1 MTFRH
6 LDGEPPVDEH
16 LVTAGQTFGYS
27 QVSRSVTGERLAMED
42 NVFAPSAVQRAI
54 LGLLDGGYTDRAIAG
69 RLRVSERTVRGH
81 IRALMA
87 AAGKLGRFALGAEA
101 ARRGWL

>member
-1 MTFRH
+1 
-6 LDGEPPVDEH
+6 
-16 LVTAGQTFGYS
+16 
-27 QVSRSVTGERLAMED
+27 MED

-101 ARRGWL
+101 ARRGWLDGDHLAAISARTTPRLPTEEDCPVARAAPTG